1 MPDDLEPDPPRDRC
15 TLPTRLLHAL
25 LAGTTPDHPLVG
37 IAVDRVLRTESLAS
51 YTAETALATELLGRV
66 YAAGHAP
73 LALLHAAL
81 AADDNSL
88 VRLALTSPDLPEV
101 DRNRWLT
108 AAEPK
113 RLAAVALHLEGAP
126 TAGLVAA
133 EVARRTPAGRRMID
147 VLDGEPGV
155 AEQLLLAGPVA
166 VEVLDTAIGWC
177 RSHHRTRSCAPHSI
191 PASGDGALGTMTLAS
206 AVAATR
212 IRTGRSWLGTPS
224 TTSSPGSSKSS
235 SHTTPTSATRPGPT
249 ASGSRGCCS
258 PTCHGYSMTNCS
270 TSSPLASWM
279 SSSVVSPPPATTTL
293 RVARTLPGGP

>member
-1 MPDDLEPDPPRDRC
+1 MHKDLTMPDDLEPDPPRDRC

-25 LAGTTPDHPLVG
+25 LAGTTPPDHPLVG

-51 YTAETALATELLGRV
+51 YKAETALATELLGRA

-73 LALLHAAL
+73 LTLLHAAL

-101 DRNRWLT
+101 DRSRWLT

-113 RLAAVALHLEGAP
+113 RLAAVALHPEGAP
-126 TAGLVAA
+126 IAGLVAA

-166 VEVLDTAIGWC
+166 VEVLDTAIGLVPQPPSDEELRAALDTRLRRWRAGDDYAGERGGSDQDPDRTFLARDAFDGLLARILQVQQPHHAPWGA
-177 RSHHRTRSCAPHSI
+177 RSRCVMLRSRTRGSAHPCSMTTDRLLAPHGLL
-191 PASGDGALGTMTLAS
+191 AADRGLVDG
-206 AVAATR
+206 
-212 IRTGRSWLGTPS
+212 
-224 TTSSPGSSKSS
+224 
-235 SHTTPTSATRPGPT
+235 
-249 ASGSRGCCS
+249 
-258 PTCHGYSMTNCS
+258 
-270 TSSPLASWM
+270 
-279 SSSVVSPPPATTTL
+279 
-293 RVARTLPGGP
+293 

>member
-1 MPDDLEPDPPRDRC
+1 
-15 TLPTRLLHAL
+15 
-25 LAGTTPDHPLVG
+25 
-37 IAVDRVLRTESLAS
+37 
-51 YTAETALATELLGRV
+51 V

-113 RLAAVALHLEGAP
+113 RLASVALHLEGAP
-126 TAGLVAA
+126 TAGLVTA
-133 EVARRTPAGRRMID
+133 EVARRTPAGRRLID

-166 VEVLDTAIGWC
+166 VEVLDTAIGLLPQPPSDEEL
-177 RSHHRTRSCAPHSI
+177 RAALDTRLRRWRA
-191 PASGDGALGTMTLAS
+191 GDDDAGE
-206 AVAATR
+206 R
-212 IRTGRSWLGTPS
+212 GRSDQDPDRTFLARDAFDS
-224 TTSSPGSSKSS
+224 LLAGSSKSS
-235 SHTTPTSATRPGPT
+235 SHTMPISATRPGPT

-279 SSSVVSPPPATTTL
+279 SSSAVSPPPATTTL
-293 RVARTLPGGP
+293 RMARTSDGGP